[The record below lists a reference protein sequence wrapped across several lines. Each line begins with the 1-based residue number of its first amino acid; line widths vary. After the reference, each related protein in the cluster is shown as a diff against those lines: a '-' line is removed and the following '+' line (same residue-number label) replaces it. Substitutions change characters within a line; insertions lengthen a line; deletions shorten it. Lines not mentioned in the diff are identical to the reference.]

1 MPDGPSPDW
10 HLMKQFCLIAMLS
23 AAVVAGCASHAK
35 FAETEPATAPAPEP
49 SVAAAHPGAR
59 PMPHMPYSFP
69 LVSIGEKFN
78 GLPPAVQNTIRAQ
91 VGTLPLTD
99 IVKDTSSGATVYKI
113 YFENEEL
120 FPPLHIAPDGSV
132 LNPDLTVAVAAPE
145 EMIGIASGGGQSL
158 KTSDLPAPAMKTIQ
172 ERAPSAEIA
181 RIAKEVWN
189 GHDVYI
195 ISFKDPGHNPKL
207 YISPDG
213 TLAGGTHRP

>member
-1 MPDGPSPDW
+1 
-10 HLMKQFCLIAMLS
+10 
-23 AAVVAGCASHAK
+23 
-35 FAETEPATAPAPEP
+35 
-49 SVAAAHPGAR
+49 
-59 PMPHMPYSFP
+59 MPHMPYSFP

-120 FPPLHIAPDGSV
+120 FPPLHVAPDGSV